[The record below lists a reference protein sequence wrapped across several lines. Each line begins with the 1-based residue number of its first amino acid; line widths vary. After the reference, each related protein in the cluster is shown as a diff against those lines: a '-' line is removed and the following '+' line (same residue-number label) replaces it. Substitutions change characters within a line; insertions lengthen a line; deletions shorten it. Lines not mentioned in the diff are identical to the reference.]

1 MKKSFSVRT
10 ADIEVIVT
18 VEKVIT
24 APKPYK
30 GELVNGVRFN
40 YSGRVVKHGMGR
52 SRTILNNRDFKIVDE
67 ALGNLAEQRVGW
79 MLAERK
85 IRTEPQTQGEQQ

>member
-30 GELVNGVRFN
+30 GELVNGVRFS

-85 IRTEPQTQGEQQ
+85 IRTEPQTTGEQQ

>member
-10 ADIEVIVT
+10 DDIEVVVI

-24 APKPYK
+24 PPKPHK
-30 GELVNGVRFN
+30 GELVNGVRFI
-40 YSGRVVKHGMGR
+40 YSGRVIKHGMVR
-52 SRTILNNRDFKIVDE
+52 SRTILNEQNFKIVDE
-67 ALGNLAEQRVGW
+67 ALSNLAEQRLGW

-85 IRTEPQTQGEQQ
+85 ITTEPQTGETK

>member
-24 APKPYK
+24 SPKPYK
-30 GELVNGVRFN
+30 GELVNGVRFS

-52 SRTILNNRDFKIVDE
+52 SRTIVNSVDYE
-67 ALGNLAEQRVGW
+67 ALSEASFKFACDSMRWHIRESANEYN
-79 MLAERK
+79 ERNR
-85 IRTEPQTQGEQQ
+85 IS

>member
-18 VEKVIT
+18 VEKIIT
-24 APKPYK
+24 PPKPHK
-30 GELVNGVRFN
+30 GKLVNGVRFS

-52 SRTILNNRDFKIVDE
+52 SRTILNNRDFKIVNE
-67 ALGNLAEQRVGW
+67 ALGPLAEQRVGW
-79 MLAERK
+79 MLAERNS
-85 IRTEPQTQGEQQ
+85 R

>member
-24 APKPYK
+24 PPKPYK
-30 GELVNGVRFN
+30 GELVNGVRFS
-40 YSGRVVKHGMGR
+40 YSGRVIKHGMGR
-52 SRTILNNRDFKIVDE
+52 SRTILNKRDFEIVSE
-67 ALGNLAEQRVGW
+67 ALGNLAEQRLGW